1 MPDDSKR
8 LDDCEKIQGQ
18 HQTELVDHA
27 NRLRDLEAE
36 TKDLVESIDFLWK
49 HPLRG
54 TTVNEEKIFLRIQ
67 KLIQKHKIEPLGRR

>member
-8 LDDCEKIQGQ
+8 LDDREKIQGQ

-36 TKDLVESIDFLWK
+36 TKDLVEFIDFLWK

-67 KLIQKHKIEPLGRR
+67 KLIQKHKIEPLDRR